1 MYICKNKNAK
11 IIKIYLFLPIDD
23 DNKSRGCGI
32 LEFTTEEMAKKAVA
46 EMDGIKF
53 NGRKIFVQNDRRD
66 DRDQKNDHSGD
77 HDHSNKK
84 GIFLFY
90 FITCRKS

>member
-1 MYICKNKNAK
+1 M
-11 IIKIYLFLPIDD
+11 FLPIDD

-53 NGRKIFVQNDRRD
+53 NGRKIFVQNDRRA
-66 DRDQKNDHSGD
+66 DRDQTSDHTDDRG
-77 HDHSNKK
+77 NKK
-84 GIFLFY
+84 GTFLFQFNMFY
-90 FITCRKS
+90 VEQVKK